1 MPHSFS
7 PVELKNINARRVLQM
22 IYNDKEVAKQTISEK
37 LKMSLPTVSQNL
49 KKWED
54 ARLIERK
61 GLFEST
67 GGRKAQ
73 IYRFIPDSHI
83 AVGVLML
90 KELFRIVAVDLY
102 GRIIDSYEESTPF
115 VYEDRYLKHVGDH
128 VNSFINKLKVTP
140 DKLLGVG
147 IALQGLISSDG
158 SEVIYGRIL
167 HCDHMKLDEIQ
178 RYINAPCHLIHDSE
192 ASAIAELWGQ
202 TDLGDAVLIY
212 LARYLGGAVITEG
225 TVFQGREFTSSIL
238 EHMCLYPNGRTC
250 YCGKQG
256 CNETY
261 CSAYALKQEA
271 NEPLESFFHHLRT
284 DHDDTR
290 KKIWQ
295 NYLHN
300 LAIAMNNIRMLMD
313 TEFILGGYLMQ
324 FINDEDIQVL
334 KTMIECE
341 CPFASSGIKIRKS
354 IFLGDS
360 AAPGAAIWL
369 VKKYIS
375 DLLSD
380 SPEQ

>member
-1 MPHSFS
+1 MPNSIS
-7 PVELKNINARRVLQM
+7 PVELRNINARRVLQM
-22 IYNDKEVAKQTISEK
+22 IYDEKEIAKQTISEK

-54 ARLIERK
+54 SGLVERK

-102 GRIIDSYEESTPF
+102 GQIIDSFEENTPF
-115 VYEDRYLKHVGDH
+115 AYDDHYLKHVGNN
-128 VNSFINKLKVTP
+128 VNRFIENLSVAS

-147 IALQGLISSDG
+147 VALQGLISTDG
-158 SEVIYGRIL
+158 NEVIYGRIL
-167 HCDHMKLDEIQ
+167 HCDHLTLDEIQ
-178 RYINAPCHLIHDSE
+178 RHINTPCYLIHDSE

-202 TDLGDAVLIY
+202 DGLGDAVLIY

-225 TVFQGREFTSSIL
+225 TVFQGREFSSSIL

-250 YCGKQG
+250 YCGKKG

-261 CSAYALKQEA
+261 CSAYALQKEA
-271 NEPLESFFHHLRT
+271 NEPLDSFFSHLRT
-284 DHDDTR
+284 DPDDVR
-290 KKIWQ
+290 KEIWL

-324 FINDEDIQVL
+324 YINDDDIRLL
-334 KTMIECE
+334 KSMIESE
-341 CPFASSGIKIRKS
+341 CPFASNGTKIRKS
-354 IFLGDS
+354 VYIGDS

-369 VKKYIS
+369 VKRYLS
-375 DLLSD
+375 TLLT
-380 SPEQ
+380 